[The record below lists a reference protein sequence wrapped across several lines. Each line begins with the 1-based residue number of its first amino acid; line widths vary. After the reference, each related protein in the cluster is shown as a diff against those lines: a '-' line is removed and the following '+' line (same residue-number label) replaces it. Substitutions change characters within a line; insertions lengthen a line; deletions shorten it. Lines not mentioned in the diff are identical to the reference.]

1 MLFFL
6 PALALA
12 ADPARCVAT
21 WTGPKAD
28 CAVRGELTASAN
40 GTSRRAAEKAIHKEL
55 AVVTERA
62 VAGARLQMPGVAV
75 AEFAG
80 CAARVEKEAFVDCF
94 DAPELA
100 EIRLCFVQ
108 LDDPTCWNGDVL
120 NMEGVAWQMLAK
132 GRKKMC
138 EAVDE
143 RLVTQNY
150 LDVATRR
157 AVCAATCEMKT
168 RVSCPAG

>member
-1 MLFFL
+1 MLLFST
-6 PALALA
+6 LALA
-12 ADPARCVAT
+12 GTPVRCVAT

-28 CAVRGELTASAN
+28 CALRGELTASAN
-40 GTSRRAAEKAIHKEL
+40 GPSRGAAEKAIKKEIG
-55 AVVTERA
+55 VVTERA
-62 VAGARLQMPGVAV
+62 VAGAQLQMPGVPASD
-75 AEFAG
+75 FAG
-80 CAARVEKEAFVDCF
+80 CAARVAGEAFVDCF

-120 NMEGVAWQMLAK
+120 NMEGVSWQMLAK
-132 GRKKMC
+132 GKKKMC

-143 RLVTQNY
+143 RLVAQNY

-168 RVSCPAG
+168 KVSCPGG